1 MFCVVLQRQINMYV
15 LQHFVLGLFLYTK
28 VSHYHNH
35 GILQKPNYVLH
46 KCTFCVLFWGYCIY
60 ALQCTHT
67 SHNCNQLGKK
77 RYTISSMC
85 VFCSQLVQL
94 HSQQEPTQLQSIC
107 LVAHTQYIHTTHSL
121 HRIINKWQTR
131 TGSASRRL
139 RLFPS
144 SGAPE
149 LHFLRQANFGF

>member
-1 MFCVVLQRQINMYV
+1 MWYYKDKLLGMYYNI
-15 LQHFVLGLFLYTK
+15 LFLAYFFTPNFLTIIIMAHYRNPIM
-28 VSHYHNH
+28 SHINA
-35 GILQKPNYVLH
+35 
-46 KCTFCVLFWGYCIY
+46 LFVYSFGVYCIY

-85 VFCSQLVQL
+85 VFCSQLELASQSL
-94 HSQQEPTQLQSIC
+94 HSYKAHNVRIC
-107 LVAHTQYIHTTHSL
+107 LVVLHSL

-149 LHFLRQANFGF
+149 LHFLRQANGLFFIFAEI